1 RHEVFNDKNS
11 ARYLTYED
19 IFEMRLFNS
28 VVVKEDNVY
37 DRNIESYATG
47 IDQVL
52 ESERIKQQIFEFEHT
67 LWEF

>member
-1 RHEVFNDKNS
+1 
-11 ARYLTYED
+11 
-19 IFEMRLFNS
+19 MRLFNS
-28 VVVKEDNVY
+28 YIVKEDNVY
-37 DRNIESYATG
+37 DRMIENYATG